1 MSGILFPSNASSK
14 YWGMSKNIIIF
25 NFQFSLNLIPAFGQL
40 FNQKEEIQDHQEWFE
55 NNSTNKRW
63 K

>member
-1 MSGILFPSNASSK
+1 MTFEFVKVTIKSRFCVGPTI
-14 YWGMSKNIIIF
+14 
-25 NFQFSLNLIPAFGQL
+25 NFVHYVKFSLNLIPAFGQL